1 MESDGDGV
9 TYSFEDDTRW
19 WQEMIR
25 EFAETS
31 ISLSI
36 VRLEDDTTGFTKLPF
51 HYLIFVA
58 CGLAVKINIRDFR

>member
-1 MESDGDGV
+1 
-9 TYSFEDDTRW
+9 
-19 WQEMIR
+19 MIR